1 MINIAIV
8 EDDKEQAAELEAAL
22 RQYSGEF
29 KTPLQISVFYNAV
42 VFLEKYTAEYDIIY
56 MDIMMPMLNGM
67 DASRMLREKDD
78 QVMLIFVTSMQQFA
92 IQGYEVGASDFI
104 VKPVNYPEFKLK
116 FTRVLGRLPQKENED
131 ILVKT
136 ETGFVRLPPAQIA
149 YVEVRGHHC
158 VYHTALGEYR
168 QYQTMKSVE
177 AQLERHGFVKCNNFL
192 LVNLAHVRKIEG
204 MSVFVDSEELQMSHP
219 RRKEFSQ
226 RFAEFSGSRK
236 YG

>member
-22 RQYSGEF
+22 RQYSDEY

-42 VFLEKYTAEYDIIY
+42 VFLEKYTAKYDIIY

-67 DASRMLREKDD
+67 DASRMLREKDE

-116 FTRVLGRLPQKENED
+116 FTRVLERLPKTVNED
-131 ILVKT
+131 ILIKT
-136 ETGFVRLPPAQIA
+136 ETGYVRLTPAQIA

-177 AQLERHGFVKCNNFL
+177 VQLERHGFVKCNNFL
-192 LVNLAHVRKIEG
+192 LVNLAHVSKIEG
-204 MSVFVDSEELQMSHP
+204 MSVFVNGVELQMSHP

-236 YG
+236 YE

>member
-8 EDDKEQAAELEAAL
+8 EDDKEQAEELEAAL
-22 RQYSGEF
+22 RQYSDEY
-29 KTPLQISVFYNAV
+29 KIPLQISVFYNAV

-56 MDIMMPMLNGM
+56 MDIMMPMMNGM
-67 DASRMLREKDD
+67 DASRILREKDD
-78 QVMLIFVTSMQQFA
+78 KVMLIFVTSMQQFA

-116 FTRVLGRLPQKENED
+116 FTRVLGRLPRKETED
-131 ILVKT
+131 LLIKT
-136 ETGFVRLPPAQIA
+136 ETGFVRLAPAQIS

-177 AQLERHGFVKCNNFL
+177 AQLENQGFVKCNNFL
-192 LVNLAHVRKIEG
+192 LVNLAHVERIEG
-204 MSVFVDSEELQMSHP
+204 MSVFADGEELQMSHP

-236 YG
+236 YE

>member
-8 EDDKEQAAELEAAL
+8 EDDKEQAAELETAL
-22 RQYSGEF
+22 RQYSDEYN
-29 KTPLQISVFYNAV
+29 TPLQISVFYNAV

-56 MDIMMPMLNGM
+56 MDIMMPMMNGM
-67 DASRMLREKDD
+67 DASRILREKDD

-116 FTRVLGRLPQKENED
+116 FTRVLARLPEKENKD

-136 ETGFVRLPPAQIA
+136 ETGFVRLTPAQITF
-149 YVEVRGHHC
+149 VEVRGHHC
-158 VYHTALGEYR
+158 VYHTVLGEYR
-168 QYQTMKSVE
+168 QYQTMKNVE
-177 AQLERHGFVKCNNFL
+177 AQLARHGFVKCNNFL
-192 LVNLAHVRKIEG
+192 LVNLAHVSKIEG
-204 MSVFVDSEELQMSHP
+204 MSVIVDGEELQISHP

-226 RFAEFSGSRK
+226 RFAEFTGSRK
-236 YG
+236 YE